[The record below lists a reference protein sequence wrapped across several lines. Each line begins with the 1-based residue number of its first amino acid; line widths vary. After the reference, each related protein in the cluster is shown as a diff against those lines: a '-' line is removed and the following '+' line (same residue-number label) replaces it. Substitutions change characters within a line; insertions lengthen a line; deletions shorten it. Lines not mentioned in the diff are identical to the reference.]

1 MKDEMDI
8 CAAAYFRGKGKD
20 VATTEEFVM
29 DVSLDLKWMP
39 PSDAKLLLAKLTE
52 AGSVQQK
59 GGYVRPSESLSSLDV
74 PMAYRPSAELTA
86 SLHEKSQ
93 PVEEPHDAPASA
105 DPFPA
110 MMDAAAAM
118 GMQRRDFIQSCN
130 KIQKR
135 LDIEVAVAAL
145 IVLRD
150 AGADVGQYLDAV
162 YSHVKAA

>member
-29 DVSLDLKWMP
+29 DVSL
-39 PSDAKLLLAKLTE
+39 
-52 AGSVQQK
+52 
-59 GGYVRPSESLSSLDV
+59 
-74 PMAYRPSAELTA
+74 
-86 SLHEKSQ
+86 
-93 PVEEPHDAPASA
+93 
-105 DPFPA
+105 PA

-150 AGADVGQYLDAV
+150 AGADVGRYLDAV

>member
-39 PSDAKLLLAKLTE
+39 PSDAKLLLAKLAG

-59 GGYVRPSESLSSLDV
+59 GGYVRPSEALSSLDV
-74 PMAYRPSAELTA
+74 PMAYRPSAELIA

-93 PVEEPHDAPASA
+93 PAEPKQEAPASA

-110 MMDAAAAM
+110 MMDAAASM

-150 AGADVGQYLDAV
+150 AGADISRYLDAV
-162 YSHVKAA
+162 CSHVKAA